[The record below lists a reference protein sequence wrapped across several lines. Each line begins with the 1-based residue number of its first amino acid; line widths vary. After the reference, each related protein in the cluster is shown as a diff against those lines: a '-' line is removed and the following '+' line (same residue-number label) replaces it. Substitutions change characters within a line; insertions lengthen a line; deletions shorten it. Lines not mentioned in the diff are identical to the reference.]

1 MGTKEAQNFL
11 KQLEKLDNM
20 IENKILEREQWK
32 AIATGMTSGGQSVLV
47 EVKGKHELQNME
59 RVQSQSN
66 KQKMADAVIKYIAV
80 EEEINECIDKLI
92 DTKKE
97 VLAVIEQ
104 LNAKEY
110 DVIHKIYV
118 QHLDF
123 NEVAANKKRS
133 YSWVTTVHGRALKNV
148 QKILDERKKG
158 GVKD

>member
-11 KQLEKLDNM
+11 KQLEKLDNL

-32 AIATGMTSGGQSVLV
+32 AVATGMTSGGQSVLV

-148 QKILDERKKG
+148 QKILDERKG
-158 GVKD
+158 SVEE

>member
-1 MGTKEAQNFL
+1 
-11 KQLEKLDNM
+11 M

-32 AIATGMTSGGQSVLV
+32 AVATGMTSGGQSVLV

-148 QKILDERKKG
+148 QKILDERKG
-158 GVKD
+158 SVEE

>member
-11 KQLEKLDNM
+11 KQLEKLDNL
-20 IENKILEREQWK
+20 IENKILEREQLK

-59 RVQSQSN
+59 RVQAQSN
-66 KQKMADAVIKYIAV
+66 KHKMADAVIKYIAV

-123 NEVAANKKRS
+123 NEVAAQKQRS

-148 QKILDERKKG
+148 QEILDERKG
-158 GVKD
+158 SVDE

>member
-11 KQLEKLDNM
+11 KQLEKLDNL

-148 QKILDERKKG
+148 QKILDERKG
-158 GVKD
+158 SVEE